1 MGQGG
6 FIVARVKLYYFIRL
20 ISLKITVNNK
30 IFGGAWSVCVG
41 GLTCMVYF
49 MNERDPF
56 SQFVK

>member
-1 MGQGG
+1 MARNLIQINLGRGG
-6 FIVARVKLYYFIRL
+6 FIE
-20 ISLKITVNNK
+20 LKITVNNK